1 MKIKYPC
8 RYTYPSTHGSGTW
21 DMFEV
26 NIHQK
31 EVEDVK
37 KLNTNWKIK
46 SGGIR
51 FDQISNGIKTNTN
64 RRKIYMIYIYIHT
77 ENILSTDVSMLI
89 DTCRMMILAF
99 CAPVSWMLST
109 ASLGMCL
116 CGRNRW
122 CSNNS
127 SCKSHGWISCS
138 DMAYFCGP
146 LPQPCLQ
153 MKARGIGIP
162 HNPVCNYYWERG
174 QPNIYILH

>member
-1 MKIKYPC
+1 
-8 RYTYPSTHGSGTW
+8 
-21 DMFEV
+21 
-26 NIHQK
+26 
-31 EVEDVK
+31 
-37 KLNTNWKIK
+37 
-46 SGGIR
+46 
-51 FDQISNGIKTNTN
+51 
-64 RRKIYMIYIYIHT
+64 
-77 ENILSTDVSMLI
+77 MLI

-116 CGRNRW
+116 CGRIVDVQIIQVANPMGEFPVVTW
-122 CSNNS
+122 
-127 SCKSHGWISCS
+127 HI
-138 DMAYFCGP
+138 FVGP